1 MHTTIGRPAFIAAL
15 ASVCLTAP
23 VVAQSSYPDRAVKIE
38 VGYAAGGPLD
48 VVARL
53 LGDKLAQIW
62 GKPVVVENI
71 SGASGNIAADR
82 VAKAAPDG
90 YTLLLASNV
99 NIAVNPKLY
108 KSMPFDPLKDLVPIT
123 QVCYSP
129 NILVV
134 PNDLPVKSVQELV
147 AYAKD
152 NPSKLSYASAGV
164 GTTQHLAGEL
174 FKTIA
179 KIDIQHVPYRGAA
192 PAVTDLLGGRVSM
205 FFGPPSSLLGLV
217 KEGKVRALA
226 VTSARR
232 FPAAPDLPTMIE
244 AGYPGFVSVLSLG
257 WMAPV
262 GTPKDVLEKDLR
274 GHREGARSA
283 RRPRA
288 AAEDRERADGHLAC
302 RVSGRHPPRSA
313 AMGRGDQSRG
323 PYRDGIARPRSLP
336 SGFFAAAELLAYR
349 VAHLSEAQDSLRR
362 ARHLLVA
369 VRHPSR
375 RGEFIQ
381 LRLDRCP
388 WSTRRPASAR
398 AASSC
403 AWRYRA

>member
-1 MHTTIGRPAFIAAL
+1 MHRTMPRGALMIALFSGCFAGTAL
-15 ASVCLTAP
+15 
-23 VVAQSSYPDRAVKIE
+23 AQSSYPDRAVKIE

-53 LGDKLAQIW
+53 LADKLAQIW

-82 VAKAAPDG
+82 VSKATPDG

-108 KSMPFDPLKDLVPIT
+108 KNMPFDPVKDLVPIT
-123 QVCYSP
+123 QVAYSP

-134 PNDLPVKSVQELV
+134 PNDLPVNSVQELV
-147 AYAKD
+147 AYAKG
-152 NPSKLSYASAGV
+152 NPGKVSYASAGV

-192 PAVTDLLGGRVSM
+192 PAITDLLGGRVSM
-205 FFGPPSSLLGLV
+205 FFGPPASLLGLV

-226 VTSARR
+226 VTSAQR

-244 AGYPGFVSVLSLG
+244 AGYPGFVSVLSVG

-262 GTPKDVLEKDLR
+262 GTAKDVIEKIYKD
-274 GHREGARSA
+274 SA
-283 RRPRA
+283 KALA
-288 AAEDRERADGHLAC
+288 APDVRERLQKIGTEPMGTSPAAFAAD
-302 RVSGRHPPRSA
+302 
-313 AMGRGDQSRG
+313 
-323 PYRDGIARPRSLP
+323 IAREVPQWAKVIEAAGITRS
-336 SGFFAAAELLAYR
+336 E
-349 VAHLSEAQDSLRR
+349 
-362 ARHLLVA
+362 
-369 VRHPSR
+369 
-375 RGEFIQ
+375 
-381 LRLDRCP
+381 
-388 WSTRRPASAR
+388 
-398 AASSC
+398 
-403 AWRYRA
+403 